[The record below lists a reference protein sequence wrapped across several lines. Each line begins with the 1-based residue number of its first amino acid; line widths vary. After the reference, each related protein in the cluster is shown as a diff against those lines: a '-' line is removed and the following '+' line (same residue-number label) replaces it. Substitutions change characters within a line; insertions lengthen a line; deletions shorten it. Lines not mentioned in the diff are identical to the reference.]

1 MSDCDTTLTG
11 VVVEFVS
18 VSYTFLAI
26 AEILPPSLPPGV
38 SCFVHQ
44 HRASWRVIFF
54 VDDPRNRAMLAQ
66 PSSRSSLRPSNRD
79 EWQHREPNS
88 RALERLALED
98 EVSRGVNTGHE
109 ISRAPAPPLCPHL
122 QHIGRAGALELKD
135 VGGDADREVQEHGPS
150 KLGAQL
156 PTRGRGDPGKPGF

>member
-18 VSYTFLAI
+18 VSTRSSTISATSGAI
-26 AEILPPSLPPGV
+26 VLRGA
-38 SCFVHQ
+38 
-44 HRASWRVIFF
+44 FF
-54 VDDPRNRAMLAQ
+54 RRPDPRNRAMLAQ
-66 PSSRSSLRPSNRD
+66 PSARSSLRPSNRD

-98 EVSRGVNTGHE
+98 EVSRGVNAGHE

>member
-18 VSYTFLAI
+18 VSYTFIAI
-26 AEILPPSLPPGV
+26 AEILRFRRVLRASRHP
-38 SCFVHQ
+38 CFVA
-44 HRASWRVIFF
+44 RLFF

-109 ISRAPAPPLCPHL
+109 ISRVPAPPLCPHL
-122 QHIGRAGALELKD
+122 QHIGRAGTLELKD

>member
-18 VSYTFLAI
+18 VSTRSSTISAT
-26 AEILPPSLPPGV
+26 LPGD
-38 SCFVHQ
+38 
-44 HRASWRVIFF
+44 RGASFF

-66 PSSRSSLRPSNRD
+66 PSARSSLRPSNRD

>member
-18 VSYTFLAI
+18 VSTRSSTIWISATSGAI
-26 AEILPPSLPPGV
+26 ACAIV
-38 SCFVHQ
+38 A
-44 HRASWRVIFF
+44 RFF

-66 PSSRSSLRPSNRD
+66 PSARSSLRPSNRD

-109 ISRAPAPPLCPHL
+109 ISRASAPPLCPHL